1 MVTHCGTQ
9 KIETDR
15 LVLRQFQYSDDE
27 DMLEYWISDPA
38 IQFMYSEPVYS
49 TKNEVKELLDK
60 YINSYQNCD
69 YYRWAVIEKKSQI
82 CIGQIAFFLVNTQN
96 HFGEI
101 EYCIGSKF
109 QRNGYMTEAV
119 KAIIDYGFND
129 MNLHKVQVCHKENNE
144 ASKGVIQKCN
154 FKYEGVLRD
163 FFYMNGKYVSRLYYS
178 ILREEWE
185 KDSSFQSGNALGE

>member
-15 LVLRQFQYSDDE
+15 LELRQFQYSDDE
-27 DMLEYWISDPA
+27 DMLE
-38 IQFMYSEPVYS
+38 
-49 TKNEVKELLDK
+49 
-60 YINSYQNCD
+60 

-144 ASKGVIQKCN
+144 ASKGVIQKCK
-154 FKYEGVLRD
+154 FKYEGALRD

-178 ILREEWE
+178 ILREEWG
-185 KDSSFQSGNALGE
+185 KDSSFQNENALGE